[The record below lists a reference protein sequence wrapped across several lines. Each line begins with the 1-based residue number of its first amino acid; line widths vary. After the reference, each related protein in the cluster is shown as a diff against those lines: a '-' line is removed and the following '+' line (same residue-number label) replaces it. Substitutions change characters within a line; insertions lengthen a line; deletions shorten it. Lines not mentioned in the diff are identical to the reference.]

1 MSAKD
6 WIEVLRRKVGL
17 CRKPVIVS
25 DGPPAQVSDQ
35 WAFLVPAP
43 LTMRTAMKAALRAIT
58 RPSNPVQVR
67 QKPTSGGDLGLEQSQ
82 SQNATCWDYATFC
95 IRWRTVAY
103 ANLPVMPGRAPSFTF
118 AALIKDRR
126 PPGG

>member
-1 MSAKD
+1 MRVPYACAADDVDGDEGRPPRDHTTEQSGTCAAK
-6 WIEVLRRKVGL
+6 K
-17 CRKPVIVS
+17 
-25 DGPPAQVSDQ
+25 
-35 WAFLVPAP
+35 
-43 LTMRTAMKAALRAIT
+43 
-58 RPSNPVQVR
+58 
-67 QKPTSGGDLGLEQSQ
+67 TSGGDRGLEQSQ